1 MNTNNDSTE
10 ARTGNTAA
18 EQAAYWRGFEEAQ
31 LNAQHNAKVRADA
44 PDTPRPSWLDGG
56 ADAVAMAR
64 EDGLLPAASAV
75 SMNTNNGW
83 KLVPVEPTDEMEVA
97 AENDYEQTG
106 ATFPRW
112 KSAYAAMLA
121 AAPTQPAQH
130 YQWLITVA
138 QMKVLAAELIRA
150 AESMGGDDE
159 ESYGIELVLAVAPA
173 ATVKD
178 DDGVWNEQPIL
189 TVRLEEYPEEGVYP
203 IDPQDPTG
211 GRVDT
216 PPAAPTAPA
225 ANGWLDIASAP
236 KDGTEILLTN
246 GADVSSGNWHH
257 DERGTTEYRDM
268 DGRWIGQDD
277 HPYVEG
283 WIDWKGGMT
292 PDPTHWMPLPA
303 APGSPASTVADEGA
317 KDDWKPWE
325 RDFEAWWENHGQY
338 CRAGGGQYEKTF
350 AYHAYEAALAS
361 RPAPA
366 AGDALDAA
374 RYRWLRDQDATDGIA
389 IVMKNKH
396 FKDGLSCAEN
406 IDSFIDAALSAS
418 QQGGE

>member
-1 MNTNNDSTE
+1 
-10 ARTGNTAA
+10 
-18 EQAAYWRGFEEAQ
+18 
-31 LNAQHNAKVRADA
+31 
-44 PDTPRPSWLDGG
+44 
-56 ADAVAMAR
+56 
-64 EDGLLPAASAV
+64 
-75 SMNTNNGW
+75 MNTNNGW
-83 KLVPVEPTDEMEVA
+83 KLAPVEPTDEMEVA

-236 KDGTEILLTN
+236 KDSLIFDGLHHYGTKIIVFDGSINTARWWRIEDRSASNFI
-246 GADVSSGNWHH
+246 
-257 DERGTTEYRDM
+257 DEG
-268 DGRWIGQDD
+268 GRAI
-277 HPYVEG
+277 Y
-283 WIDWKGGMT
+283 
-292 PDPTHWMPLPA
+292 PTHWMPLPA
-303 APGSPASTVADEGA
+303 APGSPAETPTYTVTVDPDPRGVSVGVYQGSSCVYHGAHAIPAGAVADEGA
-317 KDDWKPWE
+317 KEASFNPEKCDQEVFERGAFVGLFDIPKHVANDLCKGISLATGARVDWHY
-325 RDFEAWWENHGQY
+325 F
-338 CRAGGGQYEKTF
+338 GGRVRVM
-350 AYHAYEAALAS
+350 AL
-361 RPAPA
+361 PAPA
-366 AGDALDAA
+366 AGDARAWQGLTDAERDGYVGELVDYGTDFVA
-374 RYRWLRDQDATDGIA
+374 PLYSVVESIEKRLRE
-389 IVMKNKH
+389 KN
-396 FKDGLSCAEN
+396 A
-406 IDSFIDAALSAS
+406 AS